1 MGIKGDRAIWEAE
14 SRGIELL
21 DLTIGELFDRQCQAN
36 ADKEALV
43 YNYPEIGL
51 DLRLTYRQYQ
61 EEVNRLAKGLLALG
75 IEKGE
80 HVAVWAT
87 NVPEWVMI
95 EIALAKIGAVL
106 VTVNT
111 NCRMSEI
118 EYVLRQG
125 DITTLF
131 MIEEFRSNSYVE
143 SLYRIAPELKVLADP
158 IRERLQSA
166 ALPELKR
173 VILIGNNPRPGPH
186 DGPHDGMM
194 LYSQVASLGESIPD
208 DTVHK
213 RQSSLDAHD
222 VIQMQ
227 YTSGTTGFPKG
238 VMLTH
243 YGIINQ
249 AHVSCLIG
257 SLRSDE
263 RYVTAMP
270 FFHIAGSLGAVMF
283 GVYLGCTLIPLIYF
297 DAEKELELLDKEKA
311 TFSFNVPTMLVAMLN
326 HPRFLAGEFDLSSLR
341 EIITGA
347 TPVPVVLM
355 EDVRAK
361 MGADCTIVFGLTE
374 STGTVTETIQTDSF
388 ELKSSTVGIP
398 HPHMDIKIA
407 DPLTAEPLGFGES
420 GELMTRGF
428 LVMKG
433 YYNMPDRTAEA
444 IDAEGWLHTGDLAT
458 MNAYGYVNIVGRVK
472 DMIIRG
478 GENIYPA
485 EIESFLMRHPEIA
498 EAQVVG
504 LPDGF
509 MGEEVAAVI
518 RLKPGSVANDEEVR
532 RYCRDGIS
540 RHKVPKYIRFV
551 TSLPLTASGKV
562 KKFELKAQ
570 LIEEL
575 GLKTVAERR
584 TA

>member
-1 MGIKGDRAIWEAE
+1 MGIVGDRAIWEAE

-36 ADKEALV
+36 PDKEALV
-43 YNYPEIGL
+43 YNYPELGL
-51 DLRLTYRQYQ
+51 DLRLTYRQYK
-61 EEVNRLAKGLLALG
+61 EEVNRLAKGLLALA

-80 HVAVWAT
+80 HVAVWAA
-87 NVPEWVMI
+87 NVPEWVML

-111 NCRMSEI
+111 NCRVSEI

-125 DITTLF
+125 DITLLF
-131 MIEEFRSNSYVE
+131 MIEEFRGNSYVE
-143 SLYRIAPELKVLADP
+143 SLYRIAPELKNLADP

-173 VILIGNNPRPGPH
+173 VILIENNARP
-186 DGPHDGMM
+186 GPHDGMM
-194 LYSQVASLGESIPD
+194 LYSQVAPLGESLPNE
-208 DTVHK
+208 TVRQ

-257 SLRSDE
+257 SLRPAE

-297 DAEKELELLDKEKA
+297 DPAKELELLDKEKA

-407 DPLTAEPLGFGES
+407 DPLTAEPVGFGES

-433 YYNMPDRTAEA
+433 YYNMPDKTAET
-444 IDAEGWLHTGDLAT
+444 IDSGGWLHTGDLAT
-458 MNAYGYVNIVGRVK
+458 MNASGYVNIVGRVN

-485 EIESFLMRHPEIA
+485 EIEAFLMRHPEIA

-562 KKFELKAQ
+562 KKFELKEQ
-570 LIEEL
+570 LIREL
-575 GLKTVAERR
+575 GLDDIAKQR

>member
-1 MGIKGDRAIWEAE
+1 VGIVGDRAIWEAE
-14 SRGIELL
+14 SRGIELI

-51 DLRLTYRQYQ
+51 DLRLTYRQYK

-87 NVPEWVMI
+87 NVPEWVML

-111 NCRMSEI
+111 NCRVSEI

-131 MIEEFRSNSYVE
+131 MIEEFRGNSYVE
-143 SLYRIAPELKVLADP
+143 SLYRIVPELKNLADA

-173 VILIGNNPRPGPH
+173 VILIENNPRP
-186 DGPHDGMM
+186 GPHDGMM
-194 LYSQVASLGESIPD
+194 LYSQVAPLGESLPD
-208 DTVHK
+208 ETVRQ

-222 VIQMQ
+222 VIQLQ

-297 DAEKELELLDKEKA
+297 DAAKELELLDKEKA

-355 EDVRAK
+355 EDVRSK

-398 HPHMDIKIA
+398 HPNMDIKIA
-407 DPLTAEPLGFGES
+407 DPLTAEPVGFGES

-433 YYNMPDRTAEA
+433 YYNMPDRTAET

-458 MNAYGYVNIVGRVK
+458 MNACGYVNIVGRVK

-485 EIESFLMRHPEIA
+485 EIEAFLMRHPDIA

-562 KKFELKAQ
+562 KKFELKEQ
-570 LIEEL
+570 LIKEL
-575 GLKTVAERR
+575 GLEEVSKQKTA
-584 TA
+584 

>member
-1 MGIKGDRAIWEAE
+1 MGIKGDRAVWEAE
-14 SRGIELL
+14 SRGIELI
-21 DLTIGELFDRQCQAN
+21 DVTIGELFDRQCHAN

-51 DLRLTYRQYQ
+51 DLRLTYRQYR

-87 NVPEWVMI
+87 NVPEWVML

-111 NCRMSEI
+111 NCRVSEI

-131 MIEEFRSNSYVE
+131 MIEEFRGNSYVE
-143 SLYRIAPELKVLADP
+143 SLYRIAPELKSLADP
-158 IRERLQSA
+158 IRERLHSD

-173 VILIGNNPRPGPH
+173 VILIENNAQP
-186 DGPHDGMM
+186 GMM
-194 LYSQVASLGESIPD
+194 LYSQVAPLGNDASDQILIE
-208 DTVHK
+208 
-213 RQSSLDAHD
+213 RQSSLDPHD

-238 VMLTH
+238 VMLSH

-257 SLRSDE
+257 SLRPDE

-270 FFHIAGSLGAVMF
+270 LFHIAGSLGAVMF
-283 GVYLGCTLIPLIYF
+283 SVYLGCTLIPLISF
-297 DAEKELELLDKEKA
+297 DAAKELELLDKEKA

-326 HPRFLAGEFDLSSLR
+326 HPRFMAGEFDLSSLR

-407 DPLTAEPLGFGES
+407 DPLTGEPVGFGES

-433 YYNMPDRTAEA
+433 YYNMPDRTAET

-458 MNAYGYVNIVGRVK
+458 MNAEGYVNIVGRVK

-485 EIESFLMRHPEIA
+485 EIEAFLMRHPDIA

-504 LPDGF
+504 LPDSF

-518 RLKPGSVANDEEVR
+518 RLKPGSVTNDEGVR
-532 RYCRDGIS
+532 RYCHDGIS
-540 RHKVPKYIRFV
+540 RHKVPKYISVV
-551 TSLPLTASGKV
+551 TAFPLTASGKV
-562 KKFELKAQ
+562 KKFELKKQ
-570 LIEEL
+570 LIKEL
-575 GLKTVAERR
+575 GLDDIAKQR

>member
-1 MGIKGDRAIWEAE
+1 MGINGDRAYWEAE
-14 SRGIELL
+14 SRGVELINV
-21 DLTIGELFDRQCQAN
+21 TIGELFDRQCA
-36 ADKEALV
+36 AIPDKEALV
-43 YNYPEIGL
+43 YKYPELGI
-51 DLRLTYRQYQ
+51 DLRLTYREYQ
-61 EEVNRLAKGLLALG
+61 QETNRLAKGLLALG
-75 IEKGE
+75 IQKGE

-87 NVPEWVMI
+87 NVPEWVML

-111 NCRMSEI
+111 NCRVSEI

-131 MIEEFRSNSYVE
+131 MIEEFRGNSYVD
-143 SLYRIAPELKVLADP
+143 SIYRIAPELKDIADP
-158 IRERLQSA
+158 ISESPRCA
-166 ALPELKR
+166 ALPKLKR
-173 VILIGNNPRPGPH
+173 VILIRSNAQS
-186 DGPHDGMM
+186 GMM
-194 LYSQVASLGESIPD
+194 PYSQVAPLGESISD
-208 DTVHK
+208 ESLAQ
-213 RQSSLDAHD
+213 RQSSLDPHD

-243 YGIINQ
+243 HGVLNQ
-249 AHVSCLIG
+249 AHVSCSIG
-257 SLRSDE
+257 DLLEDE

-270 FFHIAGSLGAVMF
+270 FFHIAGSLGAILF
-283 GVYLGCTLIPLIYF
+283 SVYLGCTLIPLIWF
-297 DAEKELELLDKEKA
+297 DPEKELELLHSEKA
-311 TFSFNVPTMLVAMLN
+311 TLSFNVPTMLVAMLN
-326 HPRFLAGEFDLSSLR
+326 NPRFLAGEFDLSSLR

-355 EDVRAK
+355 EEVKAR
-361 MGADCTIVFGLTE
+361 MGANCTIVFGLTE

-398 HPHMDIKIA
+398 HPYMDIKIA
-407 DPLTAEPLGFGES
+407 DPVTGEPVGFGES
-420 GELMTRGF
+420 GELMARGF

-433 YYNMPDRTAEA
+433 YYNMPERTAET
-444 IDAEGWLHTGDLAT
+444 IDSEGWLHTGDLAT
-458 MNAYGYVNIVGRVK
+458 MNAAGYVNIVGRVK

-485 EIESFLMRHPEIA
+485 EIEAFLMRHPKIA

-504 LPDGF
+504 VPDSF
-509 MGEEVAAVI
+509 MGEEVAALL
-518 RLKPGSVANDEEVR
+518 RLRADSIADEPEIIE
-532 RYCRDGIS
+532 YCRDGIS
-540 RHKVPKYIRFV
+540 RHKIPKYVRFV

-562 KKFELKAQ
+562 KKFELREQ
-570 LIEEL
+570 LIKDL
-575 GLKTVAERR
+575 GLEEVSKQR

>member
-1 MGIKGDRAIWEAE
+1 MGIAGDRAIWEAE
-14 SRGIELL
+14 SRGVDLI
-21 DLTIGELFDRQCQAN
+21 DLTIGELFDRQCESIP
-36 ADKEALV
+36 DKEALV

-61 EEVNRLAKGLLALG
+61 KEVHQLSKGLLALG
-75 IEKGE
+75 IPKGE
-80 HVAVWAT
+80 HVAVWAA
-87 NVPEWVMI
+87 NVPEWVML

-111 NCRMSEI
+111 NYRWAEI

-125 DITTLF
+125 DVTTLF
-131 MIEEFRSNSYVE
+131 MIEEFRGNSYVD
-143 SLYRIAPELKVLADP
+143 SLFRIAPELNSLTDP
-158 IRERLQSA
+158 TRERLHSA

-173 VILIGNNPRPGPH
+173 VILIGSQEKP
-186 DGPHDGMM
+186 GMM
-194 LYSQVASLGESIPD
+194 LYSQVAPLGEHIPD
-208 DTVHK
+208 ELLRR
-213 RQSSLDAHD
+213 RQSSLDTHD

-243 YGIINQ
+243 HGILNQ
-249 AHVSCLIG
+249 THVSCAIG
-257 SLRSDE
+257 DLRPNE

-270 FFHIAGSLGAVMF
+270 YFHIAGSVGAILF
-283 GVYLGCTLIPLIYF
+283 SLYLGCTLIPLISF
-297 DAEKELELLDKEKA
+297 DPEKELKLLDGEKA
-311 TFSFNVPTMLVAMLN
+311 TLSFNVPTMLVAMLN

-355 EDVRAK
+355 EDVKAR

-374 STGTVTETIQTDSF
+374 SSGTLTETIQTDSF

-407 DPLTAEPLGFGES
+407 DPATGEPVQFGES
-420 GELMTRGF
+420 GELMARGF

-433 YYNMPDRTAEA
+433 YYNMPDKTAET
-444 IDAEGWLHTGDLAT
+444 IDVDGWLRTGDLAT
-458 MNAYGYVNIVGRVK
+458 MNSAGYVNIVGRVK

-485 EIESFLMRHPEIA
+485 EIEAFLMRHPKIA

-504 LPDGF
+504 VPDSF
-509 MGEEVAAVI
+509 MGEEVAALL
-518 RLKPGSVANDEEVR
+518 RLKGDETADEAEIIA
-532 RYCRDGIS
+532 YCRDGIS
-540 RHKVPKYIRFV
+540 RHKVPKYVQFV
-551 TSLPLTASGKV
+551 TSFPLTASGKV
-562 KKFELKAQ
+562 KKFELKEQ
-570 LIEEL
+570 LIKEL
-575 GLKTVAERR
+575 GLEEVAKQR

>member
-1 MGIKGDRAIWEAE
+1 MGIKGDRAFWEAE
-14 SRGIELL
+14 SRGIQLV
-21 DLTIGELFDRQCQAN
+21 DLTIGELFDRQCA
-36 ADKEALV
+36 ASAEKEALV
-43 YNYPEIGL
+43 YNYLEIGL
-51 DLRLTYRQYQ
+51 DLRLTYRQYK
-61 EEVNRLAKGLLALG
+61 EEVTRLAKGLLALG
-75 IEKGE
+75 IERGE

-87 NVPEWVMI
+87 NVPEWVFL

-111 NCRMSEI
+111 NCRISEI

-125 DITTLF
+125 DVTTLF
-131 MIEEFRSNSYVE
+131 MIEEYRGNSYVD
-143 SLYRIAPELKVLADP
+143 SLNRIVPELKALSDP
-158 IRERLQSA
+158 INDRLRSPN
-166 ALPELKR
+166 LPELKR
-173 VILIGNNPRPGPH
+173 VVLIAQNAQP
-186 DGPHDGMM
+186 GMM
-194 LYSQVASLGESIPD
+194 LYSQVAPLGE
-208 DTVHK
+208 TVSDEVLTE
-213 RQSSLDAHD
+213 RQSSLDPHD

-243 YGIINQ
+243 YAIINQ

-257 SLRSDE
+257 ALRPDE

-270 FFHIAGSLGAVMF
+270 LFHIAGSLGAVMF
-283 GVYLGCTLIPLIYF
+283 SVYLGCTLIPLISF
-297 DAEKELELLDKEKA
+297 DPAKELELFAKEKA

-326 HPRFLAGEFDLSSLR
+326 HPRFVAGEFDLSSLR

-407 DPLTAEPLGFGES
+407 DPLTGEPMRLGES
-420 GELMTRGF
+420 GELMARGF

-433 YYNMPDRTAEA
+433 YYNMPDKTSEA
-444 IDAEGWLHTGDLAT
+444 IDSEGWLHTGDLAT
-458 MNAYGYVNIVGRVK
+458 MNADGYVNIVGRVK

-485 EIESFLMRHPEIA
+485 EIEAFLMRHPGIA

-504 LPDGF
+504 VPDSF

-518 RLKPGSVANDEEVR
+518 RLKPESVVNDGAVLE
-532 RYCRDGIS
+532 YCRDGIS

-551 TSLPLTASGKV
+551 TVLPLTASGKV
-562 KKFELKAQ
+562 KKFELRAQ
-570 LIEEL
+570 LIKEL
-575 GLKTVAERR
+575 GLEEAGKLR